1 VVVDEA
7 QELSPMAW
15 RMLARRAPSRSMT
28 VVGDLAQA
36 SGPSSIRS
44 WGEALDS
51 YAGDRW
57 RSVEL
62 TVNYRTP
69 AEIMAVAAGVLR
81 VADPTAVPPQAIRT
95 VGEDPVALRVSTAE
109 IPATVARV
117 VRREVDAYDGA
128 GSVGV
133 IVPASRLAAIGAGV
147 ATVVP
152 DASTSRTAALDS
164 PAVVITARGAKGL
177 EFDTVVVVE
186 PAAIATERSRGQ
198 HDLYVAL
205 TRATRRLVVV
215 HTEDLPAGMERLGT
229 ER

>member
-1 VVVDEA
+1 
-7 QELSPMAW
+7 MAW
-15 RMLARRAPSRSMT
+15 RMLARRAPGRSMT

-44 WGEALDS
+44 WGEVLDP

-69 AEIMAVAAGVLR
+69 TEIMTVAAEVLG
-81 VADPTAVPPQAIRT
+81 VADPDALPPQAIRS
-95 VGEDPVALRVSTAE
+95 VGEEPLAHRVAASELPSV
-109 IPATVARV
+109 VARL
-117 VRREVDAYDGA
+117 VRREVDAYEGA
-128 GSVGV
+128 GTVGV
-133 IVPASRLAAIGAGV
+133 VVPAADLAEVAAAVAADLPGASTSGV
-147 ATVVP
+147 AT
-152 DASTSRTAALDS
+152 LDS
-164 PAVVITARGAKGL
+164 PAVVLTPRRAKGL

-186 PAAIATERSRGQ
+186 PAGIVAERSRGR

-215 HTEDLPAGMERLGT
+215 HTDDLPAGMRSMQGNQP
-229 ER
+229 R

>member
-1 VVVDEA
+1 
-7 QELSPMAW
+7 
-15 RMLARRAPSRSMT
+15 MT

-44 WGEALDS
+44 WGEVLDT

-57 RSVEL
+57 RSAEL

-69 AEIMAVAAGVLR
+69 SEIMSVAAEVLR
-81 VADPTAVPPQAIRT
+81 VADPTATPPQAIRS
-95 VGEDPVALRVSTAE
+95 VGEEPMVRRVAADEVPEA
-109 IPATVARV
+109 VAQV

-128 GSVGV
+128 GSVAV
-133 IVPASRLAAIGAGV
+133 IVPVEDLVGVGAAVSTA
-147 ATVVP
+147 VP
-152 DASTSRTAALDS
+152 AASTSGAAALDS
-164 PAVVITARGAKGL
+164 PAVVLTARGAKGL

-186 PAAIATERSRGQ
+186 PAAIAGERARGQ

-215 HTEDLPAGMERLGT
+215 HSGDLPRGMESLG
-229 ER
+229 